1 MKLKKID
8 LDDFAFIVSG
18 LTEAIG
24 ESVATSSE
32 KGRMLSWGDGGS
44 DGGYLMTL
52 IIDDNGK
59 FHALIGDHVDS
70 LRTYAA
76 IGFCR
81 YHGINVELAW
91 ETTD

>member
-1 MKLKKID
+1 MKLKKIN

-18 LTEAIG
+18 LTKAIG
-24 ESVATSSE
+24 EGLVTSAE
-32 KGRMLSWGDGGS
+32 KGRMLSWCDGGS
-44 DGGYLMTL
+44 NGGYFMTL

-70 LRTYAA
+70 SKTYAA

-81 YHGINVELAW
+81 YHGVNVELVG